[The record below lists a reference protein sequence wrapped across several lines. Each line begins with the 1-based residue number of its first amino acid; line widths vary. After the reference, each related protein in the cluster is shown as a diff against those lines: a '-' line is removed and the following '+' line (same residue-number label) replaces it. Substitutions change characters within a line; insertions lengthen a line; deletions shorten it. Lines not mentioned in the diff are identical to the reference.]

1 MTKHIRKG
9 FTLIELL
16 IVVVIIGI
24 LAAIAIPKFA
34 NTKTKAYTAAM
45 KSDLRNLVTAE
56 ESFFSDS
63 TSYVVYGD
71 TTKLKFKPST
81 GVSTPVIAIGAG
93 YWSATVTHSQILNFT
108 CGIGVNTVNTIV
120 NTAGDGEPVCR

>member
-1 MTKHIRKG
+1 MRNLRKG

-34 NTKTKAYTAAM
+34 NTKQKAYITAM

-56 ESFFSDS
+56 EAYFADS
-63 TSYVVYGD
+63 SKYTGTVAN
-71 TTKLKFKPST
+71 LKFQSTNQVSAPSITSGT
-81 GVSTPVIAIGAG
+81 GNW
-93 YWSATVTHSQILNFT
+93 YATVTHSQIASPFK
-108 CGIGVNTVNTIV
+108 CGVGINTTNPVVTG
-120 NTAGDGEPVCR
+120 AAEGEPACQ

>member
-1 MTKHIRKG
+1 MRNQRAG

-34 NTKTKAYTAAM
+34 NTKQKAYITAM

-56 ESFFSDS
+56 EAYFADS
-63 TSYVVYGD
+63 SKYTATVAN
-71 TTKLKFKPST
+71 LKFQST
-81 GVSTPVIAIGAG
+81 TSVSSPAITSGTG
-93 YWSATVTHSQILNFT
+93 TWYATVTHSQIASPFK
-108 CGIGVNTVNTIV
+108 CGVGINTTNPVV
-120 NTAGDGEPVCR
+120 AGASEGEPICQ